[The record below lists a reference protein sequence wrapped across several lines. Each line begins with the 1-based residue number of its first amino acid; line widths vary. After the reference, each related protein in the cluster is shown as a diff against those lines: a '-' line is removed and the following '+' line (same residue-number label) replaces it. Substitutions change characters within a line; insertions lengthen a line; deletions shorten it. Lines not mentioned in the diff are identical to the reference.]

1 MKGRY
6 AKTFLIGTC
15 LSSGLVL
22 GYSYKG
28 NLLSQI
34 VKKQY
39 ETPIDN
45 VQGVLDSGL
54 QVYIP
59 ARTSIYHALKGD
71 PRKDV
76 QKFMKSQAK
85 TYPFVGV
92 IPQWII
98 ES

>member
-6 AKTFLIGTC
+6 AKMFLVGTC
-15 LSSGLVL
+15 LFSGLVL

-39 ETPIDN
+39 EAPIDN
-45 VQGVLDSGL
+45 VQGILDSGL

-71 PRKDV
+71 PRRDV
-76 QKFMKSQAK
+76 QLFMKRQAK
-85 TYPFVGV
+85 TYPFSGV
-92 IPQWII
+92 IPPWII